1 MTARPLTWGALNTT
15 YESAKGLMSIKATD
29 DARRKDYQ
37 GLIDRGWITEDESKR
52 FYQTAAYYRHGYPR
66 IDMKGIPLME
76 YHEALILIKKL
87 FWHLVDEL
95 EPT

>member
-1 MTARPLTWGALNTT
+1 
-15 YESAKGLMSIKATD
+15 
-29 DARRKDYQ
+29 
-37 GLIDRGWITEDESKR
+37 
-52 FYQTAAYYRHGYPR
+52 
-66 IDMKGIPLME
+66 MKGIPLME